1 MVDKPPCLWYICY
14 SSPRGLGKYV
24 NRKTSEEFI
33 LAIPNLWKAILFNDH
48 TSIESLSQGHLY
60 TFMFIPIFRVLW
72 ATMRSNQSILR
83 ELSPEYSLEELM
95 LKLKLQYFGHLVEK
109 SLMLGKT
116 EGRRRRGWRWLDG
129 ITNSKDM
136 NLGKL
141 REIVNRGTWVAAVHG
156 VAKSWIQ
163 LSNSTTTL
171 PSVLIPSQM
180 LHLYAYQS
188 FLISNVSNYIVS
200 IMAEKKTSFK
210 IWCIKIYYF

>member
-1 MVDKPPCLWYICY
+1 MVDKPPHLWYIFY
-14 SSPRGLGKYV
+14 SSLRGLGKYV
-24 NRKTSEEFI
+24 NRKTSEEFV
-33 LAIPNLWKAILFNDH
+33 LTIPNLWKVILFNDH

-83 ELSPEYSLEELM
+83 EISPEYLLEELM

-116 EGRRRRGWRWLDG
+116 EGRRRRGWQKMRWLDG

-141 REIVNRGTWVAAVHG
+141 WDIVNRRTWLAAVHG
-156 VAKSWIQ
+156 FAKSWIQ
-163 LSNSTTTL
+163 LSNSTTPL

-200 IMAEKKTSFK
+200 IMAEKKPALK
-210 IWCIKIYYF
+210 YDV